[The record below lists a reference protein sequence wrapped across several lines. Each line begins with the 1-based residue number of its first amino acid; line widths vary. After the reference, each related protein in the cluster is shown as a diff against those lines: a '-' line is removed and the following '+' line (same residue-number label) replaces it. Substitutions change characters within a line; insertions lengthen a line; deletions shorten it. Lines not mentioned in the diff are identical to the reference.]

1 MAALCTK
8 RTLNAN
14 IATAARFANCEL
26 ACSKNAHLRRMS
38 PLTGR
43 TAASSSMDQGPQR
56 AVRRPD
62 GHRLEGREAE
72 VRCACKSD
80 LLGVVK
86 LALSEPQPLRM
97 GRASE
102 AAQAVWR
109 VGLPCAT
116 GLGCDAAHGN
126 FETVE
131 FGPVEHPDHFDWA
144 VGFVADQPVHLD
156 QGGARRNR

>member
-1 MAALCTK
+1 
-8 RTLNAN
+8 
-14 IATAARFANCEL
+14 
-26 ACSKNAHLRRMS
+26 MS

-131 FGPVEHPDHFDWA
+131 FGPVEHADHFDWA